1 MIKLS
6 KRKDEKEICQKLGY
20 SSKDLLACG
29 DVRVYQFEMKERTE
43 VKGLVCSED
52 GFVVPTFNNALDLI
66 MDDAYEIQG

>member
-43 VKGLVCSED
+43 VKG
-52 GFVVPTFNNALDLI
+52 
-66 MDDAYEIQG
+66 